1 MIAFAI
7 IIMPSSLLLP
17 NSGNEP
23 FIEMLGVIQKS
34 LDENPNILVTIIP
47 KLENLIKNGQ
57 PASDPNKSAYFCLNH
72 ALVDFRILDN
82 LKKNDNKRYE
92 TIIQNLNF
100 MRYPDFLNKLCSAN
114 QGAQKSLIFE
124 FEKNKNNL
132 RLLFNKGSFLEFAC
146 LKTLISIRAGEIFLD
161 ETNRISTS
169 EEIKQACLPFEE
181 AGWSNNL
188 FFCIFK
194 TLAETSPASLIPCD
208 ESYKKKVDYLNGLL
222 KIRYPQIPTHS
233 LIIFC
238 SEMHYFKTKKNYKEA
253 IQIFKKI
260 PQDLVSLD
268 QKDLIDPLVSVEI
281 YSILAESYWNEGNRN
296 FAKIYQEIALS
307 LCVSNL
313 NLGFNVEKKRTLV
326 VAEKLRK
333 YYKEE
338 GDWML
343 LRNLEN
349 RSIKI
354 GMEPLP
360 KQSGEK

>member
-1 MIAFAI
+1 MILFALL
-7 IIMPSSLLLP
+7 IMPNSLLLP

-23 FIEMLGVIQKS
+23 FIEMLEEIQKS
-34 LDENPNILVTIIP
+34 LDEKPNILVTIIP
-47 KLENLIKNGQ
+47 KLEDLIKKGE
-57 PASDPNKSAYFCLNH
+57 PASEPGRSAYFCLNH
-72 ALVDFRILDN
+72 ALADFRILDN
-82 LKKNDNKRYE
+82 LKKNDNKQYE
-92 TIIQNLNF
+92 IVIQNLNF

-114 QGAQKSLIFE
+114 QRAQKSLILE
-124 FEKNKNNL
+124 FGKNINNL
-132 RLLFNKGSFLEFAC
+132 RLFFNKGSFLEFAC

-161 ETNRISTS
+161 DTNRITTS
-169 EEIKQACLPFEE
+169 EEIERVCLPFEE
-181 AGWSNNL
+181 AGWRNNL

-233 LIIFC
+233 LIIFGR
-238 SEMHYFKTKKNYKEA
+238 EMHYFKTKKNYKEA

-268 QKDLIDPLVSVEI
+268 QKNLIDPLVSVEI
-281 YSILAESYWNEGNRN
+281 YDILAESYWNEGNRN

-313 NLGFNVEKKRTLV
+313 NLGLNVEKKRTLM

-343 LRNLEN
+343 MRNLEE
-349 RSIKI
+349 RSKKI

-360 KQSGEK
+360 KQPGER